1 VPDRRQFSVARKAS
15 AVLAAVHII
24 EPGEPSMSFKTIR
37 PARGAV
43 LTSVAAAAL
52 SIALPF
58 GTAKAEATQYPLTFN
73 NCGRAV
79 TFERAPTRAVSIG
92 QSSTEILYLLGV
104 ADRVIGTAVW
114 IGPVIAGYED
124 VNAKVERL
132 ADNDPSFESVVS
144 KKPDLVTAQF
154 QWHVGPEGIV
164 AKPEQFEEL
173 KIPVYTSPADCIGKD
188 NTGGGDG
195 VRNEVFSMELIY
207 QEVSELA
214 QIFDVQDRGDELI
227 AELKA
232 REEAARKKIAS
243 ADGKLS
249 AVFWFSSAEL
259 DIDPYVAGRKGAPGY
274 IMSALG
280 IRNVIE
286 SDEEW
291 PTVGWE
297 TVAKADPTI
306 IVAGKMER
314 RRFPADDVAV
324 KHEFL
329 KSDPV
334 ASLMPAVKNGHIVD
348 MDAQA
353 MNPTIRTIEGIEVL
367 AEAVAKAG
375 LGQ

>member
-1 VPDRRQFSVARKAS
+1 MTIFAAASRAAPLLSFVAGTA
-15 AVLAAVHII
+15 AFVLSSGAVH
-24 EPGEPSMSFKTIR
+24 
-37 PARGAV
+37 
-43 LTSVAAAAL
+43 AA
-52 SIALPF
+52 
-58 GTAKAEATQYPLTFN
+58 ETQYPLTFE
-73 NCGRAV
+73 NCGRPV
-79 TFERAPTRAVSIG
+79 TFEKAPERAVSLG

-104 ADRVIGTAVW
+104 GDRMVGTAVW
-114 IGPVIAGYED
+114 IGPVLTGYEEA
-124 VNAKVERL
+124 NAKVERL
-132 ADNDPSFESVVS
+132 ADNDPSFESVVA

-164 AKPEQFEEL
+164 ATPEQFEEL

-195 VRNEVFSMELIY
+195 VRKTVFTMDLIY
-207 QEVSELA
+207 KEISELS
-214 QIFDVQDRGDELI
+214 QIFNVQDQGEKVI

-232 REEAARKKIAS
+232 REAAARKKIAS

-259 DIDPYVAGRKGAPGY
+259 DIDPYVAGRNGAPGY
-274 IMSALG
+274 ILSALG
-280 IRNVIE
+280 IKNVIE

-324 KHEFL
+324 KHKFL
-329 KSDPV
+329 KEDPV
-334 ASLMPAVKNGHIVD
+334 ASLMPAVKNGYVVD

-367 AEAVAKAG
+367 ADAVEKAG
-375 LGQ
+375 LAK

>member
-1 VPDRRQFSVARKAS
+1 MTYFRAVPRAACLLSFA
-15 AVLAAVHII
+15 AVLAFSA
-24 EPGEPSMSFKTIR
+24 
-37 PARGAV
+37 GAAQ
-43 LTSVAAAAL
+43 AA
-52 SIALPF
+52 
-58 GTAKAEATQYPLTFN
+58 ETQYPLKLE
-73 NCGRAV
+73 NCGRQV
-79 TFERAPTRAVSIG
+79 TFDKAPERAVSLG

-104 ADRVIGTAVW
+104 GDRMVGTAVW
-114 IGPVIAGYED
+114 IGPVLAGYEEA
-124 VNAKVERL
+124 NAKVERL
-132 ADNDPSFESVVS
+132 ADNDPSFESVLA

-164 AKPEQFEEL
+164 ATPEQFEEL

-195 VRNEVFSMELIY
+195 VRNTVFTMDLIY
-207 QEVSELA
+207 KEISELA
-214 QIFDVQDRGDELI
+214 QIFNVRDQGEKVI
-227 AELKA
+227 ADLRA

-306 IVAGKMER
+306 IVAGKMDR

-324 KHEFL
+324 KHAFL
-329 KSDPV
+329 KEDPV
-334 ASLMPAVKNGHIVD
+334 ASLMPAVRNGYVVD

-367 AEAVAKAG
+367 ADAVEKAG
-375 LGQ
+375 LAK

>member
-1 VPDRRQFSVARKAS
+1 MIHFPAAPRAASPLSFVA
-15 AVLAAVHII
+15 
-24 EPGEPSMSFKTIR
+24 G
-37 PARGAV
+37 
-43 LTSVAAAAL
+43 AAAL
-52 SIALPF
+52 VLSSGVAL
-58 GTAKAEATQYPLTFN
+58 AAETRYPLTFE
-73 NCGRAV
+73 NCGRQV
-79 TFERAPTRAVSIG
+79 TFDKAPTRAVSLG

-104 ADRVIGTAVW
+104 GDRLVGTAVW
-114 IGPVIAGYED
+114 IGPVLAGYEEA
-124 VNAKVERL
+124 NAKVERL
-132 ADNDPSFESVVS
+132 ADNDPSFESVVA

-164 AKPEQFEEL
+164 ATPEQFEEL

-195 VRNEVFSMELIY
+195 VRNAVFTMDLIY
-207 QEVSELA
+207 KEISELA
-214 QIFDVQDRGDELI
+214 QIFNVQDQGEKVI
-227 AELKA
+227 AGLKA
-232 REEAARKKIAS
+232 REDAARKKIAS

-324 KHEFL
+324 KHKFL
-329 KSDPV
+329 TEDPV
-334 ASLMPAVKNGHIVD
+334 ASLMPAVKNGYVVD

-367 AEAVAKAG
+367 ADAVEKAG
-375 LGQ
+375 LAK

>member
-1 VPDRRQFSVARKAS
+1 MIHFR
-15 AVLAAVHII
+15 AA
-24 EPGEPSMSFKTIR
+24 PRAACLLSF
-37 PARGAV
+37 
-43 LTSVAAAAL
+43 AAAL
-52 SIALPF
+52 ALSA
-58 GTAKAEATQYPLTFN
+58 GVAQAAETQYPLTFE
-73 NCGRAV
+73 NCGRQV
-79 TFERAPTRAVSIG
+79 TFEKAPERAVSLG

-104 ADRVIGTAVW
+104 GDRMVGTAVW
-114 IGPVIAGYED
+114 IGPVLAGYEEA
-124 VNAKVERL
+124 NAKVERL
-132 ADNDPSFESVVS
+132 ADNDPSFESVVA

-164 AKPEQFEEL
+164 ATPEQFEEL
-173 KIPVYTSPADCIGKD
+173 KILVYTSPADCIGKD
-188 NTGGGDG
+188 NSGGGDG
-195 VRNEVFSMELIY
+195 VRKTVFTMDLIY
-207 QEVSELA
+207 NEISELA
-214 QIFDVQDRGDELI
+214 QIFNVQDQGEKVI

-232 REEAARKKIAS
+232 REDAARKKIAS

-259 DIDPYVAGRKGAPGY
+259 DIDPYVAGRNGAPGY

-280 IRNVIE
+280 IKNVIE

-324 KHEFL
+324 KHKFL
-329 KSDPV
+329 TEDPV
-334 ASLMPAVKNGHIVD
+334 ASLMPAVKNGYVVD

-367 AEAVAKAG
+367 ADAVEKAG
-375 LGQ
+375 LAK